1 MTPTNKS
8 NSECIINQHPSQIFI
23 YIYIYCSKKTKQ
35 KVAFVSY
42 CTKIVLVQ
50 WVQGENPKKDGEA
63 YRNVIVKASGCN
75 RLPMGTWGRGPA
87 RKGIFF
93 FSVFEFDFL
102 YTCMLLPRCFTYSLG
117 LQDVQWTLKLIMM
130 RVNWSEHS
138 GLYKKNLPMGP
149 LN

>member
-1 MTPTNKS
+1 MVCFTHHGTTFMTPTYKS
-8 NSECIINQHPSQIFI
+8 NSEWIINQHPSQIFI
-23 YIYIYCSKKTKQ
+23 YIYIYCSKKTKK

-93 FSVFEFDFL
+93 FL
-102 YTCMLLPRCFTYSLG
+102 YLSSIFYIHACYSRGALFIHWAYRMFSR
-117 LQDVQWTLKLIMM
+117 LW
-130 RVNWSEHS
+130 N
-138 GLYKKNLPMGP
+138 
-149 LN
+149 